1 MNFFTIRGRK
11 HPVTV
16 STVYGHCHS
25 ASVTV
30 AGKEYTSRDVPFGMR
45 HVAVENLLDR
55 VQKDHPTA
63 AWD

>member
-1 MNFFTIRGRK
+1 MNFFTIRDQRY
-11 HPVTV
+11 PVTV

-30 AGKEYTSRDVPFGMR
+30 DGKEYTSRDVPFGMR
-45 HVAVENLLDR
+45 HVAVDDLLGR
-55 VQKDHPTA
+55 VQKDHPSA